1 MGVFASSGSN
11 LPALLDGGASVVAVR
26 VPEPEND
33 ERNLKAGA
41 LAHGLP
47 GVHNYGDV
55 HDSDIERHAW
65 NPRSVSAIVAAC
77 NANDACKSG
86 YQWPPGPARSDDPR
100 HTRPGTRSARQHPP
114 ERRRRHRA
122 GTRQGSKNTPANKL
136 KSSRSMMGA

>member
-11 LPALLDGGASVVAVR
+11 LPALQDGGASVVA

-33 ERNLKAGA
+33 ERNLKVGA

-65 NPRSVSAIVAAC
+65 NPRSRGVSAIVAAC
-77 NANDACKSG
+77 NANGACKSG
-86 YQWPPGPARSDDPR
+86 YQWPPGPARSDDSR
-100 HTRPGTRSARQHPP
+100 HTRAGERSGTRPGTPARRPSTPHG
-114 ERRRRHRA
+114 A
-122 GTRQGSKNTPANKL
+122 GTKHRGARPRPTNSKA
-136 KSSRSMMGA
+136 RGA